1 MTAVTCTANAYVGD
15 VLIAST
21 DDPIVVEGNVYFP
34 EHDVSEGVLV
44 ANKAKS
50 LCFWKGVASYYDVVA
65 GGATLRS
72 AAFAYRRPS
81 PLARRIKGR
90 VAFWNGVDVTTD
102 EAR

>member
-1 MTAVTCTANAYVGD
+1 MTTASRTASAYVGE

-21 DDPIVVEGNVYFP
+21 DDPVIVEGNVYFP
-34 EHDVSEGVLV
+34 EHDVAEGVLV
-44 ANKAKS
+44 ANKATS

-65 GGATLRS
+65 GGARLRS

-102 EAR
+102 RDG